1 MKVFGTGAARSS
13 NLHRVKKSANGK
25 AGDGFVS
32 QLDNSAEDTSV
43 APASSVTQVTAVDG
57 LLALQEV
64 PDALDRK
71 RQLVRRGNSLLDRL
85 DEIRIGLLDGRI
97 PHGTLTRLLQ
107 EVQNKRESVDDPGL
121 LETLDAIELRARVEL
136 AKYS

>member
-13 NLHRVKKSANGK
+13 NLHRVKKSTNGK

-32 QLDNSAEDTSV
+32 QLNSSTEDTSV
-43 APASSVTQVTAVDG
+43 APASGVTQVTAVDG

-71 RQLVRRGNSLLDRL
+71 RRLLRRGSSLLDRL
-85 DEIRIGLLDGRI
+85 DEIRLGLLDGRI
-97 PHGTLTRLLQ
+97 PQGTLVRLLQ
-107 EVQNKRESVDDPGL
+107 EVRNKRDSVDDPAL